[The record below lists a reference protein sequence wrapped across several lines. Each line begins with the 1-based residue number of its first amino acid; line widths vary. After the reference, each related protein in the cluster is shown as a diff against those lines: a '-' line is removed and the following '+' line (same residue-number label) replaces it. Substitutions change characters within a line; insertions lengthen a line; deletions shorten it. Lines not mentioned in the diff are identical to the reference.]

1 VGGTAYVDS
10 SALLKLA
17 VREPETA
24 ALEADLA
31 GRDGLVASR
40 LAVVE
45 CRRAA
50 RRASNRRI
58 LQTVDGILEAI
69 YLLEVTPAI
78 LDAAAAADPPVLRSL
93 DAIHLATALSVG
105 DPGLEVI
112 TYDGRLAEAAESHG
126 LTVVHPGL
134 DALGRAL
141 TLTLTSRAPVRGSR
155 GSRAPRGPRT

>member
-1 VGGTAYVDS
+1 VAGTAYVDS

-50 RRASNRRI
+50 RRASHRRV
-58 LQTVDGILEAI
+58 LQTVDHILDAI
-69 YLLEVTPAI
+69 YLIEVTPAI
-78 LDAAAAADPPVLRSL
+78 LDDAAAADPPLLRSL

-105 DPGLEVI
+105 DPLMEVI
-112 TYDGRLAEAAESHG
+112 TYDRRFAEAARANG
-126 LTVVHPGL
+126 LTVVQPGL
-134 DALGRAL
+134 DSPA
-141 TLTLTSRAPVRGSR
+141 
-155 GSRAPRGPRT
+155 